1 MFWIDFLYVLNPSLS
16 NRILSKTALLLF
28 YNLVTFSYREWT
40 CNIKFV
46 SSLGANVLIIKQK
59 RLGNF
64 VIKPMHRHQRQLREG
79 KLMRLYPFVGPIP
92 NVITLKLFLDLG
104 IWSSHRSRVGSWDV
118 QVSRISNIEFTIFR
132 SAWISKGSVPK
143 NSLRGS
149 TVRLNTTWRETGE
162 GSFSKLTHSL
172 SKQIFSVPICYWFV
186 SQMTCVRTRMQ
197 IHISME
203 APGLLVTASTVTV
216 TMALS
221 RVLKRCQSLHP
232 MTETLSAVVNRIVT

>member
-1 MFWIDFLYVLNPSLS
+1 MYIH
-16 NRILSKTALLLF
+16 
-28 YNLVTFSYREWT
+28 LVCCLTSQWRT
-40 CNIKFV
+40 
-46 SSLGANVLIIKQK
+46 
-59 RLGNF
+59 
-64 VIKPMHRHQRQLREG
+64 
-79 KLMRLYPFVGPIP
+79 
-92 NVITLKLFLDLG
+92 
-104 IWSSHRSRVGSWDV
+104 HRSRVGSWDV
-118 QVSRISNIEFTIFR
+118 HVSGISNIKFTIFR

-149 TVRLNTTWRETGE
+149 TVRLNTTWGETGE
-162 GSFSKLTHSL
+162 GSVSKLTHSL

-221 RVLKRCQSLHP
+221 RVLKRCQSLYP
-232 MTETLSAVVNRIVT
+232 MTKTLSAVVNRIVT

>member
-1 MFWIDFLYVLNPSLS
+1 MYIH
-16 NRILSKTALLLF
+16 
-28 YNLVTFSYREWT
+28 LVCCLTSQWRT
-40 CNIKFV
+40 
-46 SSLGANVLIIKQK
+46 
-59 RLGNF
+59 
-64 VIKPMHRHQRQLREG
+64 
-79 KLMRLYPFVGPIP
+79 
-92 NVITLKLFLDLG
+92 
-104 IWSSHRSRVGSWDV
+104 HRSRVGSWDV
-118 QVSRISNIEFTIFR
+118 HVSRISNIKFTIFR

-186 SQMTCVRTRMQ
+186 SQMTCARTRMQ

-221 RVLKRCQSLHP
+221 RVLKRCQSLYP
-232 MTETLSAVVNRIVT
+232 MTKTLSTVVNRIVT